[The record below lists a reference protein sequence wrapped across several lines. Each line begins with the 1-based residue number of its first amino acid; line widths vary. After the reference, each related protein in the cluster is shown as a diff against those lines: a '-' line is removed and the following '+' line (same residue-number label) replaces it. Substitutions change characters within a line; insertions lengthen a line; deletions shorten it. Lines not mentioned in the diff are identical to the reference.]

1 MHSSAFDVVDALID
15 VLPAPRR
22 PEGMKPGM
30 PWMPEKRRDIPGSVW
45 LPDVG
50 RGAINPALDA
60 RNRNAAALL
69 MQDKMQLEAAVVQQC
84 LDEML
89 DGKTGFATDAEL
101 NHDGMA
107 TMLALRISSFG
118 NVSPSA

>member
-1 MHSSAFDVVDALID
+1 
-15 VLPAPRR
+15 
-22 PEGMKPGM
+22 
-30 PWMPEKRRDIPGSVW
+30 
-45 LPDVG
+45 
-50 RGAINPALDA
+50 
-60 RNRNAAALL
+60 

-107 TMLALRISSFG
+107 TTLALRAKFTGAPLMPASRYVDEAVYREAI
-118 NVSPSA
+118 ALLAR